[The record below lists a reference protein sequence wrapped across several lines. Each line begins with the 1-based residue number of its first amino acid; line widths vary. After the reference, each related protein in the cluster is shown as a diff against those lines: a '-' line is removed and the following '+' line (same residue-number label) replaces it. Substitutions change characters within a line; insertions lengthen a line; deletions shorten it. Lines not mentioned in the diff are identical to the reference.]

1 MGAPA
6 VGEVVVVPFPFSDL
20 TQSKVRP
27 ALCLTDAGRGDR
39 VLCQITSQPYGD
51 LLALKIDDQLRGRW
65 STRRKFCAF
74 RKAVHCRRES
84 HSFDRGQA
92 LACGVPTCAQQR
104 CEPAACWTWLRPQ
117 LPFTSEVGMFRCDSR
132 S

>member
-27 ALCLTDAGRGDR
+27 ALCLADAGRGDR

-51 LLALKIDDQLRGRW
+51 SLAIKLEDQDFATGGLRAESFARPGKLFTADANLILSIEGKLTAAALQRVLHTVVNLLR
-65 STRRKFCAF
+65 
-74 RKAVHCRRES
+74 
-84 HSFDRGQA
+84 
-92 LACGVPTCAQQR
+92 
-104 CEPAACWTWLRPQ
+104 
-117 LPFTSEVGMFRCDSR
+117 VGHA
-132 S
+132 